1 MHDKSEMCIE
11 NYRREAKKILSSSS
25 RISKAE
31 VDLLEQQAWDHSY
44 TKYPIVIR
52 RLYSGMSIFEAI
64 AELEPITKMQEE
76 EIMVDGTITCPKCKS
91 KKIHRIEKQTRS
103 ADESATVFC
112 YCSECGKRWKF

>member
-1 MHDKSEMCIE
+1 MHDKSEMCVE
-11 NYRREAKKILSSSS
+11 NYRREAKRILSSSRNIRKS
-25 RISKAE
+25 D
-31 VDLLEQQAWDHSY
+31 VDLLEQQAWDHSC

-76 EIMVDGTITCPKCKS
+76 EIMVDGTITCPKCKG